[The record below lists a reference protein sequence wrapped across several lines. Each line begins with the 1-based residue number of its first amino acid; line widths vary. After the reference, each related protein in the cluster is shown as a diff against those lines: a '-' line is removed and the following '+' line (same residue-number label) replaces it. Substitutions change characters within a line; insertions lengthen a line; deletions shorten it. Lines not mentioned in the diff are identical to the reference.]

1 MKNLINNEFKI
12 TSILGK
18 GYHIDSLTA
27 SLVDQF
33 KNKNV
38 LLFQDKNLYH
48 SCKRLQLCFGI
59 DLINQIDYFADEFDV
74 LIIDKIKDYVNAH
87 ETINLFENISQSEKL
102 KDKQFI
108 FIFTSKTDKYNI
120 DIKDFPNLG
129 NAILRY
135 SDNIY
140 ALRQTEHDFIK
151 GRVYKLENIQTQETH
166 FLSERPNGVKIIM
179 EEANE

>member
-1 MKNLINNEFKI
+1 MKEIINNEFKI
-12 TSILGK
+12 TSIMGK
-18 GYHIDSLTA
+18 GFHIDYLVA
-27 SLVDQF
+27 SMVKQF
-33 KNKNV
+33 KDKNV

-48 SCKRLQLCFGI
+48 ACKRLQLCFGV

-74 LIIDKIKDYVNAH
+74 LIVDRIKDYVNPQ
-87 ETINLFENISQSEKL
+87 ETINLIKSISQSDKM

-120 DIKDFPNLG
+120 SIKDFPNLE
-129 NAILRY
+129 NVILEY

-140 ALRQTEHDFIK
+140 TLKQTQHDFIK
-151 GRVYKLENIQTQETH
+151 GHVYKLENMKTQETH
-166 FLSERPNGVKIIM
+166 FLTARPNGVEIIL